1 MDYVKVHIR
10 LGDKIESYIKI
21 KHYFF
26 SLNLS
31 VSSSSSH
38 QMTWGWGLIIRY
50 SKYKVIIEM
59 SLQRLEIKLYIILSR
74 IRYYSN
80 TNDR

>member
-26 SLNLS
+26 SLNLR
-31 VSSSSSH
+31 VSSPSSH
-38 QMTWGWGLIIRY
+38 QMT
-50 SKYKVIIEM
+50 
-59 SLQRLEIKLYIILSR
+59 
-74 IRYYSN
+74 
-80 TNDR
+80 

>member
-50 SKYKVIIEM
+50 SKYKEM
-59 SLQRLEIKLYIILSR
+59 SLQRLEIKTYHIVLNQILWL
-74 IRYYSN
+74 